1 MQLWKESNRKEK
13 SKKQILENPRW
24 KIGQILTFLIIN
36 YVNSKIIIGHMENL
50 YKKDVLITYRRKFL
64 DENESD

>member
-50 YKKDVLITYRRKFL
+50 YKKDVFITYRRKFL

>member
-24 KIGQILTFLIIN
+24 KIGQILSFLIIN

-50 YKKDVLITYRRKFL
+50 YKKDVFITYRRKFL